1 MTQGTA
7 RKLISRLKTFSMLP
21 LLLAAAGLSAWA
33 VYSVPAP
40 IVDRMLEA
48 DLRKQADTWRR
59 AVLLHLENSKDAFVL
74 GDLDEHDQ
82 EYLGL
87 VPETSDVYRLKLFE
101 ADGTIFW
108 STRPEEIGERNTKP
122 YFQSVVSQGL
132 VYYKHEEKPAT
143 EVDGLRTAANADGS
157 IPNRDV
163 AEVYSP
169 VLHDGIFIGAI
180 EFYSD
185 ITDTRNTFITRV
197 RISLALISLVTVAA
211 MTIVSAVI
219 YKANRRS
226 LRQVEERS
234 ARDQEAMANQL
245 QLAREVKL
253 LGELNEWLQ
262 SCRSLGELFDMVSEF
277 MGHLLPD
284 AEGSIYVFSNSR
296 DVLDGCSSWNGGS
309 HKDHIQPGECWGLR
323 RGRTYEF
330 GASEVEFTCAHAE
343 PHDGRPYFCFPILA
357 HGETVGLMHLRA
369 RPSRAGDFAGCKQL
383 AQMCAEQISMAIA
396 NVKMR
401 DQLHDQSVRDSLT
414 GLFNRR
420 HMTESL
426 RKFVGASQNSGK
438 PLSVVSIDVD
448 HFKKFNDNHGHD
460 AGDMVLRAVGA
471 AMEQACDGDE
481 VACRPGGEEF
491 ALLLPGVS
499 PDDAITKA
507 ELLRQSIEDVVVRYG
522 EKALPRISISL
533 GVAHYPAHGTMPQD
547 LLRASDEA
555 LYEAKAK
562 GRNQVCVAEGASP
575 LPRNPAALPV
585 ADSAEDAEDRQKGA
599 A

>member
-1 MTQGTA
+1 MTHRPAG
-7 RKLISRLKTFSMLP
+7 KLLSKLKTLLLLP
-21 LLLAAAGLSAWA
+21 LMLAAAALSAWA
-33 VYSVPAP
+33 VYSVPSP

-59 AVLLHLENSKDAFVL
+59 AVLLHLSNSKDAFVL
-74 GDLDEHDQ
+74 GELDEHDR
-82 EYLGL
+82 EYLNL
-87 VPETSDVYRLKLFE
+87 VPKTSDVYRLKLFE
-101 ADGTIFW
+101 SDGTIFW
-108 STRPEEIGERNTKP
+108 STRAEEIGQRNTKE
-122 YFQSVVSQGL
+122 YFQTAVSQGV

-143 EVDGLRTAANADGS
+143 EVDGLMTAVNPDGS
-157 IPNRDV
+157 IPNREV

-169 VLHDGIFIGAI
+169 VMHDGIFIGAI

-185 ITDTRNTFITRV
+185 ITDVRNTFISRV
-197 RISLALISLVTVAA
+197 RMSLALISLVTVTA
-211 MTIVSAVI
+211 MAIVSAVVF
-219 YKANRRS
+219 KSNRRS

-234 ARDQEAMANQL
+234 AKDQEIMANQL

-277 MGHLLPD
+277 MSHLLPD
-284 AEGSIYVFSNSR
+284 SEGSIYVFSNSR
-296 DVLDGCSSWNGGS
+296 DVLDGCASWNGGS

-357 HGETVGLMHLRA
+357 HGETVGLMHLRS
-369 RPSRAGDFAGCKQL
+369 RPSRAGDFSGCKQL

-396 NVKMR
+396 NVRMR
-401 DQLHDQSVRDSLT
+401 DQLHDQSVRDPLT

-420 HMTESL
+420 HMTECL
-426 RKFVGASQNSGK
+426 RKFVGASQSRGR

-460 AGDMVLRAVGA
+460 AGDMVLRAVGTA
-471 AMEQACDGDE
+471 LEQACDGEE

-491 ALLLPGVS
+491 ALLLPGVH
-499 PDDAITKA
+499 PEDAVTKA
-507 ELLRQSIEDVVVRYG
+507 ELLRQAVEDVVVRYG

-562 GRNQVCVAEGASP
+562 GRNQVCVAEGTAAA
-575 LPRNPAALPV
+575 PRNPPAQIAA
-585 ADSAEDAEDRQKGA
+585 AGSAQDKDAA